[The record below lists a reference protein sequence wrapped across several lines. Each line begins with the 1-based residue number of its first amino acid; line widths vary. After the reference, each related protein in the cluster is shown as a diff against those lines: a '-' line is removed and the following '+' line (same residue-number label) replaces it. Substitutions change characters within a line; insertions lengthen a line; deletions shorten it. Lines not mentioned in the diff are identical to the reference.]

1 MLVPAVHG
9 RHSVVGISIWLV
21 VLVTYSKV
29 QYVGFFQLHVSLFL
43 KNLRPPISSG
53 ILDRTF
59 DNFVENTVE
68 KV

>member
-29 QYVGFFQLHVSLFL
+29 QYEAFFSATC
-43 KNLRPPISSG
+43 
-53 ILDRTF
+53 ILIF
-59 DNFVENTVE
+59 
-68 KV
+68 

>member
-29 QYVGFFQLHVSLFL
+29 QYEAFFSATC
-43 KNLRPPISSG
+43 
-53 ILDRTF
+53 ILIF
-59 DNFVENTVE
+59 E
-68 KV
+68 KSQTSYLVWNIRSNC